1 MLSIEFVYIV
11 ILTIV
16 YVLPKQAHCHFNYNA
31 FAVCPHSDYTS
42 MFPQQSDPPPPTSI
56 AGQMLLC
63 AINSLFENIDAEM
76 GRLRGRVAGAP
87 TPAEC
92 AKLTSVLQALDIRHG
107 ECART

>member
-1 MLSIEFVYIV
+1 
-11 ILTIV
+11 
-16 YVLPKQAHCHFNYNA
+16 
-31 FAVCPHSDYTS
+31 
-42 MFPQQSDPPPPTSI
+42 
-56 AGQMLLC
+56 MLLC

-107 ECART
+107 ACARNRKWIWSDPEAAE